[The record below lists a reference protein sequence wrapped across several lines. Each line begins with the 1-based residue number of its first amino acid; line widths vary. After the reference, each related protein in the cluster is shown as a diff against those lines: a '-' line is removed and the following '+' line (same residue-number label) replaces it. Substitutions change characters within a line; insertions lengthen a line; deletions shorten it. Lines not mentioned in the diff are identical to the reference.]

1 MFRPAMIAMV
11 SAMLSALP
19 AHADQVDDTIAAFI
33 GDERFVQQDLD
44 TVESQLADQF
54 LPSTSAMRPDQHA
67 SAIEKALL
75 LMEAMEPPLD
85 RLRYMVRY
93 GQMIQDHT
101 LVSFVTVERYNMGPT
116 IRQSTIDAFGE
127 DATADPEYF
136 GVGPHVAWRIVTIP
150 LMGQAAAI
158 IDAARREID
167 DSEAVQNDCGG
178 RGCLSYDSMI
188 DDLLAWQEMPIE
200 IDVTTAYPSTYEDG
214 ASIPAFAAAEL
225 LTLAG
230 LIELDGN
237 RPMWRGPE
245 QPEAARS
252 AEPFLFVG
260 IDFDLGQDAGDDAM
274 LGQTLLN
281 DDALEEIWYRR
292 VQFPFA
298 PAPGQR
304 IWMQAAIERSR

>member
-11 SAMLSALP
+11 LGISSALP
-19 AHADQVDDTIAAFI
+19 AHADQVDDTIASFI
-33 GDERFVQQDLD
+33 SEAGFVQQDLD
-44 TVESQLADQF
+44 AVEAGLAGQF
-54 LPSTSAMRPDQHA
+54 LPSTSAMRPDQYA

-75 LMEAMEPPLD
+75 LIEAMEPPLD

-93 GQMIQDHT
+93 GQMMQEHT
-101 LVSFVTVERYNMGPT
+101 PVSFVTVERYNMGPT
-116 IRQSTIDAFGE
+116 IRQSVIDAFGE
-127 DATADPEYF
+127 ENAADPEQF

-158 IDAARREID
+158 IEAARREID
-167 DSEAVQNDCGG
+167 DSEAAQNDCGG

-188 DDLLAWQEMPIE
+188 DDLLAWQDMAID
-200 IDVTTAYPSTYEDG
+200 IDVATAYPSTYEDG

-230 LIELDGN
+230 LIELDGS

-245 QPEAARS
+245 QPEAARY

-260 IDFDLGQDAGDDAM
+260 IDFELGQDAGDDAM

-281 DDALEEIWYRR
+281 DDALEELWHRR

-304 IWMQAAIERSR
+304 VWMQAAIERSR